1 MEIARKRIG
10 TYHGVR
16 CYSVGQMIG
25 NNWYG
30 SYYCA
35 KLKNGRNYKVKDS
48 ERRSV
53 DELKKYIDEHINEL
67 KS

>member
-1 MEIARKRIG
+1 MEKRKKYIG
-10 TYHGVR
+10 KYHGIR

-35 KLKNGRNYKVKDS
+35 KEKNGRYYKVKDS
-48 ERRSV
+48 VSNSV
-53 DELKKYIDEHINEL
+53 DELKKYVNEHINEL
-67 KS
+67 KA